1 MTIKPAQISD
11 FETIKNIA
19 RQTIKS
25 IYPHYYPSG
34 AVDFFLSHHSDEA
47 IQRDILNG
55 CVFICFSGEEIP
67 VGTVTINCNEIN
79 RLFVLQEYQ
88 GEGFGG
94 SLLNFAENRIFSQYS
109 DIHLSASLPA
119 KLIYL
124 KRNYTIVGSHSLK
137 TENGDFLCYDVM
149 TKLR

>member
-11 FETIKNIA
+11 FETIKNIT
-19 RQTIKS
+19 RQTITS

-34 AVDFFLSHHSDEA
+34 AVDFFLSHHSDET

-55 CVFICFSGEEIP
+55 YVFVCFSDEEIP
-67 VGTVTINCNEIN
+67 VGTVTINSNEIN
-79 RLFVLQEYQ
+79 RLFVLPEYQ
-88 GEGFGG
+88 VKGFGG

-109 DIHLSASLPA
+109 EIHLDASLPA

-124 KRNYTIVGSHSLK
+124 KRNYTITQSHALN
-137 TENGDFLCYDVM
+137 TPNGDFLCYDVM